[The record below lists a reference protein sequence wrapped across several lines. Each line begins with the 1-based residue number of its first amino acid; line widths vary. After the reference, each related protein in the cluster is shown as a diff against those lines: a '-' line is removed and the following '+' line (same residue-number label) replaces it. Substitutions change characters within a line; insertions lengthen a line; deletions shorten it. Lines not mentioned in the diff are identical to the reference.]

1 MKTIPYN
8 KQYIDKIDIL
18 EVKKSLTSDV
28 IAAGPMVDK
37 FEKNLSKSVNCKY
50 TVVCNSGTSA
60 LHLAFLSIDLKKND
74 VVIMPIVNF
83 IAAYNMC
90 KNLGAKVFFADVNKH
105 TGQME
110 EKDVLNCINQN
121 KLKKIKLILIMHL
134 AGHVSQPEKFYKL
147 KKKLNCY
154 LIEDACHALGSSYKI
169 KEKQIK
175 TGSCKHSDIAVFSFH
190 ALKTIT
196 TGEGGAICT
205 NSKKIFV
212 KSKLYRSHGM
222 IKKSFTK
229 YDIMLNGFNFR
240 LSDINAS
247 LGISQ
252 LKKLKKLVNN
262 RRKIAANYYSLMNN
276 LVSSNYLSLPNI
288 NFLHLSAWHL
298 FVINLNFKKIK
309 KKKKNFITFMRKK
322 NILVQN
328 HYIPINK
335 FSTEKKFYLFKN
347 AENYYKYSVSIPLYV
362 NLNLKKQKYIVN
374 NIERFVKKN
383 D

>member
-1 MKTIPYN
+1 MKNIPYN
-8 KQYIDKIDIL
+8 KQYIDKADIA
-18 EVKKSLTSDV
+18 EVKKSLVSDI
-28 IAAGPMVDK
+28 IAAGPTVVK
-37 FEKNLSKSVNCKY
+37 FEKNLSKAVDCKY

-90 KNLGAKVFFADVNKH
+90 KNLGVKVFFADVNKL

-110 EKDVLNCINQN
+110 ERDVLNCINQN

-134 AGHVSQPEKFYKL
+134 AGHISQSEKLYRL

-154 LIEDACHALGSSYKI
+154 LIEDACHALGSSYKVKDKKI
-169 KEKQIK
+169 KI
-175 TGSCKHSDIAVFSFH
+175 GSCKHSDIAVFSFH

-205 NSKKIFV
+205 NSKKFFN
-212 KSKLYRSHGM
+212 KSKLFRSHGM
-222 IKKSFTK
+222 IRKSFTK
-229 YDIMLNGFNFR
+229 YNIALNGFNFR
-240 LSDINAS
+240 LPDINAA

-252 LKKLKKLVNN
+252 LKKMKMFINS
-262 RRKIAANYYSLMNN
+262 RRKIAKNYYSLMNN
-276 LVSSNYLSLPNI
+276 LVLSNYLTLPDI
-288 NFLHLSAWHL
+288 SFLNFSAWHL

-309 KKKKNFITFMRKK
+309 RKKKDFINFMREK
-322 NILVQN
+322 NILIQN

-335 FSTEKKFYLFKN
+335 FSIEKKFYLFKN
-347 AENYYKYSVSIPLYV
+347 AENYYKCSVSIPLYV
-362 NLNLKKQKYIVN
+362 NLNLKKQIYIVK
-374 NIERFVKKN
+374 NIERFLKKN

>member
-1 MKTIPYN
+1 MKKIPYN
-8 KQYIDKIDIL
+8 KQFIDKTDL
-18 EVKKSLTSDV
+18 AEVKKSLTLDV
-28 IAAGPMVDK
+28 IAGGPKVAQ
-37 FEKNLSKSVNCKY
+37 FEKNLSKSVDCKY
-50 TVVCNSGTSA
+50 TLVCNSGTSA

-74 VVIMPIVNF
+74 VVIMPIINF
-83 IAAYNMC
+83 VAAYNMC
-90 KNLGAKVFFADVNKH
+90 KNLGAKVFFADVNKF

-110 EKDVLNCINQN
+110 ERDVLNCINQN
-121 KLKKIKLILIMHL
+121 KLKKVKLILIMHL

-169 KEKQIK
+169 KNKIIK
-175 TGSCKHSDIAVFSFH
+175 IGSCKHSDIAIFSFH

-205 NSKKIFV
+205 NQKNILNKA
-212 KSKLYRSHGM
+212 KLYRSHGM

-229 YDIMLNGFNFR
+229 YDIVLNGFNFR
-240 LSDINAS
+240 LPDINAS

-252 LKKLKKLVNN
+252 LKKLKIFVNN
-262 RRKIAANYYSLMNN
+262 RRKIAKNYFSLFDN
-276 LVSSNYLSLPNI
+276 LVLNNYLTLPNI
-288 NFLHLSAWHL
+288 NFLHFSAWHL

-309 KKKKNFITFMRKK
+309 KKKKDFINYMREK

-335 FSTEKKFYLFKN
+335 FSTEKKFNLFKN
-347 AENYYKYSVSIPLYV
+347 AENYYKCSVSIPLYV
-362 NLNLKKQKYIVN
+362 KLNFKKQKYIVD

>member
-8 KQYIDKIDIL
+8 KQYIDQTDIAV
-18 EVKKSLTSDV
+18 VKKTLTSDV
-28 IAAGPMVDK
+28 IAAGPKVEQ
-37 FEKNLSKSVNCKY
+37 FEKNLSKSVDCKY

-110 EKDVLNCINQN
+110 EKDILNCINQN
-121 KLKKIKLILIMHL
+121 KLKKVKLIIIMHL
-134 AGHVSQPEKFYKL
+134 AGHVVEPDKLYKL

-169 KEKQIK
+169 KDKQIK
-175 TGSCKHSDIAVFSFH
+175 IGSCKHSDIAVFSFH

-205 NSKKIFV
+205 NSKNIFA

-222 IKKSFTK
+222 IKKNFTK
-229 YDIMLNGFNFR
+229 YDIILNGFNFR
-240 LSDINAS
+240 LPDINAA

-252 LKKLKKLVNN
+252 LKKMKMFINS
-262 RRKIAANYYSLMNN
+262 RRKIAKNYYSLMNN
-276 LVSSNYLSLPNI
+276 LVSSNYLTLPDI
-288 NFLHLSAWHL
+288 SFLNFSAWHL

-309 KKKKNFITFMRKK
+309 RKKKDFINFMRQKK
-322 NILVQN
+322 ILVQN

-335 FSTEKKFYLFKN
+335 FSAEKFFYLFKN

-374 NIERFVKKN
+374 NIERFIKK
-383 D
+383 DD

>member
-8 KQYIDKIDIL
+8 KQYIDKIDIS

-37 FEKNLSKSVNCKY
+37 FEKNLSKTVNCKY
-50 TVVCNSGTSA
+50 TLVCNSGTSA

-90 KNLGAKVFFADVNKH
+90 KNLGAKVFFADVNKL

-121 KLKKIKLILIMHL
+121 RLKKIKLILIMHL

-175 TGSCKHSDIAVFSFH
+175 IGSCNHSDIAVFSFH

-196 TGEGGAICT
+196 TGEGGAVCT

-222 IKKSFTK
+222 IKKSYTK

-252 LKKLKKLVNN
+252 LKKLKKFVNN

-298 FVINLNFKKIK
+298 FVINLNLKKIK
-309 KKKKNFITFMRKK
+309 KKKKDFITFMRKK
-322 NILVQN
+322 KILIQN

-362 NLNLKKQKYIVN
+362 NLNFKKQKYIVD
-374 NIERFVKKN
+374 NIARFVKEN